1 MIRKG
6 MRRAMYA
13 AGTLGFAGWSLAQTE
28 PASGPSS
35 AVGSNWFDHFV
46 VSGGWIGYIIVGL
59 SLVAVTLIVEHF
71 ISIRRQKLVA
81 PESAGH
87 LRDLLERKKYVDA
100 IHFTSE
106 DDTMLSGVVNAGLL
120 EASNGYA
127 AMERAMEEELEGR
140 SARLFRKIEY
150 LNIIGNVSPMIGLFG
165 TVFGLIR
172 LFGSIGERGRIPEAN
187 LVAENISIA
196 LVTTFWGLLVAI
208 PALGVY
214 GFMRNRI
221 DILTAECAQAADR
234 LLSIFKPGAGHGSTG
249 SLRRE
254 PAGAAAT
261 AVSTM

>member
-1 MIRKG
+1 
-6 MRRAMYA
+6 
-13 AGTLGFAGWSLAQTE
+13 
-28 PASGPSS
+28 
-35 AVGSNWFDHFV
+35 
-46 VSGGWIGYIIVGL
+46 
-59 SLVAVTLIVEHF
+59 
-71 ISIRRQKLVA
+71 
-81 PESAGH
+81 
-87 LRDLLERKKYVDA
+87 
-100 IHFTSE
+100 
-106 DDTMLSGVVNAGLL
+106 
-120 EASNGYA
+120 
-127 AMERAMEEELEGR
+127 MEEELEGR